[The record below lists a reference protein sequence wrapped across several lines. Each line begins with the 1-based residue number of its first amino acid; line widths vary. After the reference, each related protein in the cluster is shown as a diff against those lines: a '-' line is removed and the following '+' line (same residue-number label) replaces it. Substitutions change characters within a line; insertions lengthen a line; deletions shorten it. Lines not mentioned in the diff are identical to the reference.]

1 VRGVRVWSRLLGVE
15 GAVVEFVELEE
26 ATGPLVV
33 SVRLL
38 ARDRSRCGLCQR
50 RSPGYDTGD
59 GRRRWRALDLGT
71 TRAYLEADAPR
82 VTCPEHGVVVAA
94 VPWAR
99 HGMGHTRSFDD
110 TVAWLAVHT
119 SKSAVV
125 ELLRV
130 AWRTVGSIV
139 ARVVAD
145 ARAGHDGLDGLVR
158 IGIDE
163 ISHRRGQRYL
173 TVVVDHDSGRLVWA
187 APGRDERTLGAF
199 FEALGPE
206 RAAAIELV
214 SADAAEWI
222 GRVVA
227 RHCPNASL
235 CLDPFHVVAW
245 ATEALDLVRR
255 EVWNAARRGGEA
267 ILAREL
273 KGARYALWKNPEH
286 LTDRQRGK
294 LAWIAA
300 ANEPLY
306 RAYLLKEQLRAV
318 FALRGEAGMALLA
331 AWLRWA
337 RRSRI
342 GAFVELAR
350 KVTKNRTGIEATL
363 VEGLSNAR
371 VEAVN
376 TKIRLL
382 TRIAFGFRSPA
393 ALIAL
398 AMLGLG
404 GLCPPLP
411 GRRLA

>member
-1 VRGVRVWSRLLGVE
+1 MRGTRVWARLLGVE
-15 GAVVEFVELEE
+15 RAIVEDVELQEV
-26 ATGPLVV
+26 TGALVV
-33 SVRLL
+33 SVRLQR
-38 ARDRSRCGLCQR
+38 RDRGRCGLCR
-50 RSPGYDTGD
+50 RRCPGYDAGD
-59 GRRRWRALDLGT
+59 GRRRWRALDLGV
-71 TRAYLEADAPR
+71 TRAYLGADAPR
-82 VTCPEHGVVVAA
+82 VRCPEHGVVVAW

-99 HGMGHTRSFDD
+99 HGAGHTRGFDD

-119 SKSAVV
+119 SKSAVG

-163 ISHRRGQRYL
+163 ISHRKGQRYL
-173 TVVVDHDSGRLVWA
+173 TVVVDHATGRLVWA
-187 APGRDERTLGAF
+187 AEGRSEATLEGF
-199 FEALGPE
+199 FDALGTQ

-227 RHCPNASL
+227 RRCPGATL
-235 CLDPFHVVAW
+235 CLDPFHIVAW
-245 ATEALDLVRR
+245 ATEALDAVRR
-255 EVWNAARRGGEA
+255 EVWNAARRGGETT
-267 ILAREL
+267 LAKEL
-273 KGARYALWKNPEH
+273 KGARFALWKNPEH

-306 RAYLLKEQLRAV
+306 RAYLMKEQLRAV
-318 FALRGEAGMALLA
+318 FALRGEAGTALLD
-331 AWLRWA
+331 AWLGWA

-342 GAFVELAR
+342 RAFVELADR
-350 KVTKNRTGIEATL
+350 VTRNRAGIEATL

-371 VEAVN
+371 VESVN

-398 AMLGLG
+398 AMLALG

-411 GRRLA
+411 GR